1 MRVFIASA
9 DSAFRLALQML
20 LDSEPGMVV
29 IGISDRA
36 ADLSTQVEAAH
47 AEVLLLDW
55 ELAKQTTID
64 LIGDLQQLEHRPEII
79 TLAINPQVKE
89 TALAAG
95 ASAFISKDVP
105 PDDLLPILRK
115 IRSRVNTV

>member
-9 DSAFRLALQML
+9 DSTFRLAFQML

-36 ADLSTQVEAAH
+36 EDLSTQVEAAH

-64 LIGDLQQLEHRPEII
+64 LIGDLQQLKNRPEII
-79 TLAINPQVKE
+79 TLAINPQVKD

-105 PDDLLPILRK
+105 PDELLPILRK